1 MGIIIE
7 IPGNIAIIGILR
19 VALPADEAALIVLQ
33 VNFAGAIEFDKK
45 RIYFFAS
52 LYESRVLFMT
62 IEGEMGLL
70 VAFGDDANFVVSVG
84 GFHPRFNPPPLP
96 FPNPVRIAVDIIN
109 QPLARI
115 RVMGYFAVT
124 SNTVQFGAQA
134 ELYFGFSAFSV
145 QGHIGFDVLIQ
156 FSPFYLIAEISASVS
171 LKAFGVGVFSIRL
184 RFSLEGPTPW
194 RARGTGSISLL
205 FFEISADFDITWG
218 ETRDTSLPPIAVIPL
233 LKAELEKPGNWQALV
248 PATNSL
254 LVALRELDEADD
266 GLVLHPVG
274 TLRVSQK
281 AVPLDLDIDKLGSQ
295 KISDAKRFTLDV
307 AAGGLGKK
315 GDAEDQFAIAQY
327 QEMDDASKLS
337 RPAFQREHSG
347 VDLSVDGDQLRSS
360 RAVKRIIRY
369 EEIIIDNNYL
379 RFVRRFSPY
388 IGTLFS
394 HFLKGASVSQSS
406 LSKAYKAQY
415 KPYAESIVTHEEAY
429 AVAFQE
435 NNQTVATE
443 AVFTSEAQARD
454 YMQRLVSDNPAL
466 ADAVHVIPQFE
477 VTA

>member
-1 MGIIIE
+1 
-7 IPGNIAIIGILR
+7 
-19 VALPADEAALIVLQ
+19 
-33 VNFAGAIEFDKK
+33 
-45 RIYFFAS
+45 
-52 LYESRVLFMT
+52 
-62 IEGEMGLL
+62 MGLL

-295 KISDAKRFTLDV
+295 KISDANRFTLDV

-347 VDLSVDGDQLRSS
+347 VDLSVDGDHLSSS

-369 EEIIIDNNYL
+369 EEIIDNNYL
-379 RFVRRFSPY
+379 RFVQRFVVDIS
-388 IGTLFS
+388 GLFA
-394 HFLKGASVSQSS
+394 HFLNGASVSSPPVESLQS
-406 LSKAYKAQY
+406 KF
-415 KPYAESIVTHEEAY
+415 KPYADAIVRTRKGSRSRSRRITRRLARRRRSPARPGARLHEPTGQ
-429 AVAFQE
+429 FR
-435 NNQTVATE
+435 
-443 AVFTSEAQARD
+443 SS
-454 YMQRLVSDNPAL
+454 M

-477 VTA
+477 VTS